1 MKTGYLLRRQRHKV
15 TEYRAYIILASY
27 MPCSVSLGPV
37 ATVIT
42 LSQGHKTSEYSLKP
56 YTP

>member
-1 MKTGYLLRRQRHKV
+1 MVGLVRRQRHKV
-15 TEYRAYIILASY
+15 TGIQGMHNSRASY

-42 LSQGHKTSEYSLKP
+42 LSQGHKTPEYSLKP
-56 YTP
+56 YAP